1 MCAFMQVGGGWGIQQ
16 YNRVF
21 DKRYVP
27 GFMDPFKIITIL
39 AGICYYT
46 YDKHKWDLSFRRFAN
61 NLTGKNK
68 RTSIQFQWEDG
79 TLLKLEPKDFINSCM
94 FYDQNNKINPYWQ
107 ENPNKLK
114 CPRTPMEF
122 LFKQGFIDRTRVSE
136 KDFEI
141 KTESFYETIENAVI
155 NVQVYGKIK

>member
-1 MCAFMQVGGGWGIQQ
+1 MCAFHQVGGGWGIQQ

-21 DKRYVP
+21 DKRYAP
-27 GFMDPFKIITIL
+27 GFMDPFKIITLL
-39 AGICYYT
+39 AAICYYR
-46 YDKHKWDLSFRRFAN
+46 YDKHNYILNFRRFAN

-68 RTSIQFQWEDG
+68 RTSIQFQWDDG

-107 ENPNKLK
+107 ESPNKLK

-122 LFKQGFIDRTRVSE
+122 LFKHAWAASIRTALIDWGSAPTT
-136 KDFEI
+136 K
-141 KTESFYETIENAVI
+141 
-155 NVQVYGKIK
+155 